1 MSEINASKAFEEN
14 KESKGSQEDNR
25 EILSA
30 MTLVLYDDLSFDVL
44 PESEINGEVF
54 QLNPNSLPD
63 FISHLKKI
71 EDKVNT
77 ADALKD
83 MVQVQSGSKS

>member
-1 MSEINASKAFEEN
+1 MSKINSSEAFEQD
-14 KESKGSQEDNR
+14 KKDNQKDDR
-25 EILSA
+25 EIISA

-44 PESEINGEVF
+44 PESEINGEEF

-63 FISHLKKI
+63 FIAHLKKI

-83 MVQVQSGSKS
+83 MVQVQSGSES